1 MPLEFR
7 SNLLVSRGYGRNVD
21 CTRKILRHFK
31 KVPENKA
38 DFDNFFAQTTSVGR
52 SAKKMFIFDEI
63 SPLSW
68 SFFSRK
74 T

>member
-7 SNLLVSRGYGRNVD
+7 SNLVVSRGYGRNVD

-38 DFDNFFAQTTSVGR
+38 DFDNAQTTSMGR
-52 SAKKMFIFDEI
+52 SAKKMLIFDEI

-68 SFFSRK
+68 PFISKK